1 MSYCGGPRLVRGTRA
16 EVEARVALEHAEEL
30 RKTLE
35 DFPEA

>member
-1 MSYCGGPRLVRGTRA
+1 MSCSEVPAWFAGTRA
-16 EVEARVALEHAEEL
+16 DVEASVALEHAEEL